1 MRGERHTI
9 GVLCCAKFDIQR
21 ERCAMYIEMFSY
33 VLKCSDVNRT
43 IKGHSVHPF
52 AVQEMKVVDLPIG
65 GYCYEKCEK
74 FPVG

>member
-1 MRGERHTI
+1 
-9 GVLCCAKFDIQR
+9 
-21 ERCAMYIEMFSY
+21 MYIEMFSY